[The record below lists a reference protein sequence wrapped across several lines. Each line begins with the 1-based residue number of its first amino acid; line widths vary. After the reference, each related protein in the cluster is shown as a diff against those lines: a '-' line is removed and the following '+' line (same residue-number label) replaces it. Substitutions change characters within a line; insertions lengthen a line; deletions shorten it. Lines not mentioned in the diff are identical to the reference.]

1 MMDFSVSRAHPAGT
15 FVQLTPEAAADFRAE
30 SEAAVEDVQP
40 IAEIDAVMEE
50 MALDS
55 FFMSDLG
62 ADAVL
67 PITAPAPATVMI
79 TRDAATTSEQ
89 TTLEAVTAGLL
100 AAIAMPGTVPAKD
113 EKRKPQ
119 R

>member
-1 MMDFSVSRAHPAGT
+1 M
-15 FVQLTPEAAADFRAE
+15 QLTPEAAASFLAE
-30 SEAAVEDVQP
+30 SAAAVEQIEHVQP
-40 IAEIDAVMEE
+40 LAEIDAVMEE

-62 ADAVL
+62 SETVL
-67 PITAPAPATVMI
+67 PITALAPATVVI
-79 TRDAATTSEQ
+79 TNDAASTDEQ

-100 AAIAMPGTVPAKD
+100 AAIAMPRTVPTRE